1 MDKAPN
7 PVVAGLLC
15 RCPNCGKGPLF
26 TKRLSLRIREACAV
40 CNVDLKQVDTG
51 DGPAV
56 FVILIGGSVAVFG
69 MLITEA
75 VYRPPIW
82 VHFVVWMP
90 LAVILCLGLLKP
102 FKGVMAALQ
111 FHNHASEF
119 RSGQ

>member
-1 MDKAPN
+1 MSNAPN
-7 PVVAGLLC
+7 PVVAGLLG

-26 TKRLSLRIREACAV
+26 TKLFSLRIRQACAT
-40 CNVDLKQVDTG
+40 CGFDLSRVDTG

-56 FVILIGGSVAVFG
+56 FVILVAGSIAVFG

-75 VYRPPIW
+75 VFRPPIW

-90 LAVILCLGLLKP
+90 LAALLCVGLLKP

-111 FHNHASEF
+111 FHHHASEF